1 MKGKEFTMEI
11 SLAGRVAIVTGG
23 GTGLGRGYAEALAG
37 AGAAVAVTGRR
48 SEPLAECVEAIEK
61 SGGAA
66 LAVPCDQRS
75 REQVEAAVAQVV
87 AWKGK
92 VDILVNNAGIY
103 PPGLFLALEEQQW
116 LDVMDT
122 NINGPFRFS
131 QACARIMSQNGWG
144 RIINIL
150 SPSALLGFTLVSAY
164 GTSKGA
170 LASMTRAMAAEL
182 GPMGI
187 TVNSLTPGVAA
198 TETFLKYYTQMG
210 VTLMSKRLPLPR
222 GCENEDTFAAL
233 LLLASEASSYITGTN
248 LCVDGGMT
256 STFSFSS

>member
-1 MKGKEFTMEI
+1 MEI

-23 GTGLGRGYAEALAG
+23 GTGLGRGYAETLAN

-48 SEPLAECVEAIEK
+48 SEPLEECVGAIEK
-61 SGGAA
+61 SGGSA

-75 REQVEAAVAQVV
+75 RDEVEAGVQQVV
-87 AWKGK
+87 AWREK

-103 PPGLFLALEEQQW
+103 PPSPFISVEEEQW
-116 LDVMDT
+116 TDVMDT

-131 QACARIMSQNGWG
+131 QACTRIMSQHGWG

-150 SPSALLGFTLVSAY
+150 SPSALLGFAMVTAY

-170 LASMTRAMAAEL
+170 LASMTRTMAAEL

-187 TVNSLTPGVAA
+187 TVNALTPGVSA
-198 TETFLKYYTQMG
+198 TETFVKLYSEFG
-210 VTLMSKRLPLPR
+210 VTLMSKGLPLAR
-222 GCENEDTFAAL
+222 ACENDDTTGAL
-233 LLLASEASSYITGTN
+233 LLLASDAGSYITGAN
-248 LCVDGGMT
+248 ICVDGGMT
-256 STFSFSS
+256 TTFSLGS

>member
-1 MKGKEFTMEI
+1 MQI

-23 GTGLGRGYAEALAG
+23 GTGLGRGYAEALAE

-48 SEPLAECVEAIEK
+48 SEPLEESVAAIEK
-61 SGGAA
+61 NGGEA
-66 LAVPCDQRS
+66 LAVVCDQRS
-75 REQVEAAVAQVV
+75 RDQVEAAVARVV
-87 AWKGK
+87 DWKQK

-103 PPGLFLALEEQQW
+103 PPSPFISVEEDQW

-131 QACARIMSQNGWG
+131 QTCARIMAQNGWG

-150 SPSALLGFTLVSAY
+150 SPSAVLGFVMVSAY

-170 LASMTRAMAAEL
+170 LASMTRTMAAEL
-182 GPMGI
+182 GRMGI
-187 TVNSLTPGVAA
+187 TVNALTPGVSA
-198 TETFLKYYTQMG
+198 TETFVNYYSEVG
-210 VTLMSKRLPLPR
+210 VTLMSKGLPLAR
-222 GCENEDTFAAL
+222 ACENDDTFAAL
-233 LLLASEASSYITGTN
+233 VLLASDAGSYITGTN

-256 STFSFSS
+256 STFSLGS

>member
-1 MKGKEFTMEI
+1 MEI
-11 SLAGRVAIVTGG
+11 SLTGRVAIVTGG

-48 SEPLAECVEAIEK
+48 REPLEECVAAIEK
-61 SGGAA
+61 SGGTA

-75 REQVEAAVAQVV
+75 RDEVEAAVQQVV
-87 AWKGK
+87 SWREK

-103 PPGLFLALEEQQW
+103 PPAPFISVEENQW
-116 LDVMDT
+116 TDVMDT

-131 QACARIMSQNGWG
+131 QVCARIMSQHGWG

-150 SPSALLGFTLVSAY
+150 SPSALLGFAMITAY

-170 LASMTRAMAAEL
+170 LAAMTRTMAAEL

-187 TVNSLTPGVAA
+187 TVNALTPGVSA
-198 TETFLKYYTQMG
+198 TETFVNFYSQAG
-210 VTLMSKRLPLPR
+210 ITLMSKGLPLAR
-222 GCENEDTFAAL
+222 ACENADVTGAL
-233 LLLASEASSYITGTN
+233 LLLASDEGSYITGAN
-248 LCVDGGMT
+248 ICVDGGMT
-256 STFSFSS
+256 STFSLGT